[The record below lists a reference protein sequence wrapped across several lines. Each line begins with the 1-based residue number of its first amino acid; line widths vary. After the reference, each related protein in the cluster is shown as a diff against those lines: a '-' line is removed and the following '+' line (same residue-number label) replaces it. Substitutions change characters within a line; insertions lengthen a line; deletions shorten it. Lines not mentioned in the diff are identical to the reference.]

1 MECRGKAPLV
11 HTSVGKL
18 VELWTD
24 GVQVSQNK
32 RSTAVQP
39 MADVTSRQWLQHE
52 GTLVGAVKH
61 VDTTGMCTNRS
72 PRPLRVAKYT
82 AHDIMTVQIIIVAS
96 NLCMHIITCT
106 DDHFSMACMHRH
118 CTHRL
123 ASIAVTH
130 QLTRLNRWYEE
141 IVLSDHGTPGKFVAW
156 NV

>member
-1 MECRGKAPLV
+1 MASLACSSVENLSKTSQRRCVECRGKAPLV

-39 MADVTSRQWLQHE
+39 MADVTSRQWLQNE

-82 AHDIMTVQIIIVAS
+82 ARIMTVQIITVTADISIGTRDAQ
-96 NLCMHIITCT
+96 LCKQHAHHNT
-106 DDHFSMACMHRH
+106 
-118 CTHRL
+118 
-123 ASIAVTH
+123 
-130 QLTRLNRWYEE
+130 
-141 IVLSDHGTPGKFVAW
+141 
-156 NV
+156 